1 MIKPAIVIVDAFPQE
16 LRKLVNDLEQKYS
29 DRFRIIEAASG
40 QQALNQ
46 LKQMSLHN
54 EPVAL
59 LLVDEQMPE
68 MNGSEFLKE
77 ARSLYP
83 TAKRILLIT
92 YADTRAAIQAINT
105 GYIDYYLMKPW
116 DPPEACLYPALDDLL
131 AEWLISPTLPL
142 AQLRIIDHRWSPR
155 RHEIGDFLARNQV
168 PYQWL
173 DVEKSKEAI
182 YLLEQLGLGQEK
194 LPV

>member
-1 MIKPAIVIVDAFPQE
+1 MIKPAIVIVDAFPQA
-16 LRKLVNDLEQKYS
+16 LYKLENDLKQKYS
-29 DRFRIIEAASG
+29 DHFRIIEANSG

-59 LLVDEQMPE
+59 LLADEQMPE

-92 YADTRAAIQAINT
+92 YADTHAAIQAINT
-105 GYIDYYLMKPW
+105 ECIDYYLMKPW
-116 DPPEACLYPALDDLL
+116 DPPEERLYPPLDDVL
-131 AEWLISPTLPL
+131 A
-142 AQLRIIDHRWSPR
+142 
-155 RHEIGDFLARNQV
+155 G
-168 PYQWL
+168 WL
-173 DVEKSKEAI
+173 DS
-182 YLLEQLGLGQEK
+182 YHPQLAAG
-194 LPV
+194 